1 VVAKLAGSSGREQFE
16 TDMRTVARTV
26 QPKRFK
32 ERFKFVILSDIW
44 TGVIANLESDMR
56 KNHLYALLVAFIGTI
71 GLSGCYE
78 VEDTIANVIVLNELG
93 APVQGATVRLYA
105 FGSVDQDFVGEP
117 RFDTTAVSNAAGMVT
132 FNFSDYYVAGQAGF
146 AVLDIEASKAALYGT
161 GLIKIE
167 EQTLSEA
174 TVFIE

>member
-1 VVAKLAGSSGREQFE
+1 LKIFGVQSKPAKLDDLMRNVSLSLGAMALGAVLSLSSC
-16 TDMRTVARTV
+16 
-26 QPKRFK
+26 
-32 ERFKFVILSDIW
+32 
-44 TGVIANLESDMR
+44 
-56 KNHLYALLVAFIGTI
+56 H
-71 GLSGCYE
+71 E
-78 VEDTIANVIVLNELG
+78 VEETIANVVVLNDLG

-117 RFDTTAVSNAAGMVT
+117 RFDTTAVSNAAGQVS
-132 FNFSDYYVAGQAGF
+132 FNFSEFYVEGQAGF

-167 EQTLSEA
+167 EEMTNEA

>member
-1 VVAKLAGSSGREQFE
+1 
-16 TDMRTVARTV
+16 
-26 QPKRFK
+26 
-32 ERFKFVILSDIW
+32 
-44 TGVIANLESDMR
+44 MR
-56 KNHLYALLVAFIGTI
+56 KNYIYALLVALVGTI
-71 GLSGCYE
+71 GLTGCYE
-78 VEDTIANVIVLNELG
+78 VEETIANVIVLNELG